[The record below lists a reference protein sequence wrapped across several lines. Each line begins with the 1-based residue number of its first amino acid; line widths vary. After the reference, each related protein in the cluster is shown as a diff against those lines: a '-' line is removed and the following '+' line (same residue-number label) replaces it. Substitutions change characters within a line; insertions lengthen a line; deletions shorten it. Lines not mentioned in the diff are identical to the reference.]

1 LDKNKKPENRKQPIK
16 PLRVLFAGFSFVA
29 LLAGTNTYVSMT
41 LDSHIYGVFGV
52 VAVVFATLIAL
63 VVFGVAAKKGIVKQ
77 VLKFV
82 LIIGTIGI
90 IGINALL
97 LSPSYFTPHK
107 TTTISN
113 RYFPGALDTSIRMQ
127 KYLTGKTLYV
137 DSAVPYFDWSDE
149 RLSPIHISN
158 IASVKSSVSA
168 LLPLEEPYGQLSE
181 QDTNFLI
188 AQTGAYEMVDWERF
202 REINT
207 YFFYDVLESD
217 QVIAVWGVPMSLFF
231 ISPETLE
238 QMKENAK

>member
-1 LDKNKKPENRKQPIK
+1 LEKNKKSESNKKPMT
-16 PLRVLFAGFSFVA
+16 PLRIIFVALSFVA
-29 LLAGTNTYVSMT
+29 LLAGTYTYISMT
-41 LDSHIYGVFGV
+41 LNSRTYGIFGV
-52 VAVVFATLIAL
+52 VAVVFFALIAL
-63 VVFGVAAKKGIVKQ
+63 VVFGFAAKKGITKR

-90 IGINALL
+90 IGINASLL
-97 LSPSYFTPHK
+97 GPSYFVPHK

-127 KYLTGKTLYV
+127 TYLTGKTLYV
-137 DSAVPYFDWSDE
+137 DSAVPYFDWSGE

-181 QDTNFLI
+181 QDTKFLI
-188 AQTGAYEMVDWERF
+188 AQAGAYEMVDWERF

-207 YFFYDVLESD
+207 YFFLDILESD

-231 ISPETLE
+231 ISPETFE